1 MGGHFTYS
9 SIENDKNFKKF
20 FWRCSFEQVKR
31 NQLKRTG
38 ENQKGKRWQNGV
50 WNIKEFY
57 DNLINL
63 CHNKYKL

>member
-20 FWRCSFEQVKR
+20 FWRYRFEQVKR

-50 WNIKEFY
+50 YE
-57 DNLINL
+57 
-63 CHNKYKL
+63 YKGII